1 MHTYAR
7 KRRGTRRAGMKKSIL
22 FSIAALLLLSAGCY
36 GRSDEDNALR
46 DKLLQS
52 AADGLKQSPAQGMQ
66 DPGRG
71 TQSPAPDV
79 QSPSPNAES
88 PGNSPAQTEEETE
101 KMAFVLL
108 GEELSDDKRYATLWF
123 NDVVWV
129 DFEDSELIARYSLE
143 EVFADDNEEYYLYSD
158 DSAWRPVFVMP
169 DGGTNFKVIDW
180 EDDDLP
186 EISISFESFKEIL
199 ENHFDDDDDY
209 EQNPFLVYYSG
220 EDENGVVLAVRE
232 VYLA

>member
-1 MHTYAR
+1 MRTYAC
-7 KRRGTRRAGMKKSIL
+7 KRRGSRRAGMKKSIL
-22 FSIAALLLLSAGCY
+22 FFLAALLLLSAGCS
-36 GRSDEDNALR
+36 GRSDEDDALR
-46 DKLLQS
+46 DKLLQEV
-52 AADGLKQSPAQGMQ
+52 ADGLKQSPA
-66 DPGRG
+66 PG
-71 TQSPAPDV
+71 TQSTAPDV

-129 DFEDSELIARYSLE
+129 DFEDSELIARYGLE

-220 EDENGVVLAVRE
+220 EDENSVVLAVRE

>member
-1 MHTYAR
+1 M
-7 KRRGTRRAGMKKSIL
+7 
-22 FSIAALLLLSAGCY
+22 
-36 GRSDEDNALR
+36 
-46 DKLLQS
+46 
-52 AADGLKQSPAQGMQ
+52 
-66 DPGRG
+66 
-71 TQSPAPDV
+71 
-79 QSPSPNAES
+79 
-88 PGNSPAQTEEETE
+88 
-101 KMAFVLL
+101 
-108 GEELSDDKRYATLWF
+108 
-123 NDVVWV
+123 
-129 DFEDSELIARYSLE
+129 
-143 EVFADDNEEYYLYSD
+143 
-158 DSAWRPVFVMP
+158 MP

>member
-1 MHTYAR
+1 MRTFAH
-7 KRRGTRRAGMKKSIL
+7 RAGIKKSVL
-22 FSIAALLLLSAGCY
+22 FLVAALLLISAGCAPR
-36 GRSDEDNALR
+36 GGEDNALR
-46 DKLLQS
+46 DKLLHS
-52 AADGLKQSPAQGMQ
+52 TLEGLKQSPAP
-66 DPGRG
+66 DA
-71 TQSPAPDV
+71 QSPAPEV
-79 QSPSPNAES
+79 QNPSPSAGTPV
-88 PGNSPAQTEEETE
+88 NSPAQTQEEDE

-108 GEELSDDKRYATLWF
+108 GEELSDDGRYATLWL

-129 DFEDSELIARYSLE
+129 DFEDSELIARYGLE
-143 EVFADDNEEYYLYSD
+143 EVFEDDNQEYYLYSD

-169 DGGTNFKVIDW
+169 DGGTNFTVIDW

-220 EDENGVVLAVRE
+220 EDENGVVLALRE